1 VISIEEVSDGEPCP
15 FCGLPVSFYGEAQ
28 IDCPSCGSELV
39 NDEEELDE

>member
-15 FCGLPVSFYGEAQ
+15 FCGLPVFFYGEVQ
-28 IDCPSCGSELV
+28 TDCPSCGSGLV